1 LNPRPQ
7 TFLAQIYMFS
17 GLIWVSPPV
26 SRSRTLH
33 RTPASLDLAPG
44 QDARPEASRCE

>member
-17 GLIWVSPPV
+17 GLIWVSPPG

-33 RTPASLDLAPG
+33 RTPAPYCLAPCQG
-44 QDARPEASRCE
+44 TRRRASRCE